1 LKANKKNIS
10 IFIIWL
16 VHVSGFLGMLFYDL
30 DFFAGFTSVN
40 LLLMSIILFLN
51 IKLDSKYHI
60 LSILS
65 IFLIGM
71 ITESL
76 GVNYGLIFGDYE
88 YGNNLGFKL
97 FGVPYLIGVNWIILT
112 VISGNIAS
120 FITKNRSI
128 VLTIII
134 GALLMLAMDFVMEP
148 IAPKLDM
155 WRFKN
160 LIVPSSNYVGWLFVG
175 LFTQAIYN
183 PYFTKKEISVSTN
196 LYLAFF
202 LFFGCLNLNFI
213 LSNGY

>member
-1 LKANKKNIS
+1 MGL
-10 IFIIWL
+10 
-16 VHVSGFLGMLFYDL
+16 LFYDL
-30 DFFAGFTSVN
+30 DFFAGFTYVN

-51 IKLDSKYHI
+51 LKLESNYHI

-112 VISGNIAS
+112 VISANIAS
-120 FITKNRSI
+120 FLTKNRSV
-128 VLTIII
+128 VLTIIT
-134 GALLMLAMDFVMEP
+134 GTLLMLAMDFVMEP

-160 LIVPSSNYVGWLFVG
+160 LIVPPSNYVGWLFVG
-175 LFTQAIYN
+175 LFTQTLYN
-183 PYFTKKEISVSTN
+183 LYFRQKEIIVSIN

-202 LFFGCLNLNFI
+202 FFFGCLNLNFM

>member
-1 LKANKKNIS
+1 MGI
-10 IFIIWL
+10 
-16 VHVSGFLGMLFYDL
+16 LFYDL
-30 DFFAGFTSVN
+30 DFFAGFTYVN

-51 IKLDSKYHI
+51 LKLESNYHI

-112 VISGNIAS
+112 AISANIAS
-120 FITKNRSI
+120 FLTKNRSV
-128 VLTIII
+128 VLTIIT
-134 GALLMLAMDFVMEP
+134 GTLLMLAMDFVMEP

-175 LFTQAIYN
+175 LFTQTLYN
-183 PYFTKKEISVSTN
+183 LYFREKEIIVSTN

-202 LFFGCLNLNFI
+202 LFFGCLNLNFMFF
-213 LSNGY
+213 NGY

>member
-1 LKANKKNIS
+1 MGI
-10 IFIIWL
+10 
-16 VHVSGFLGMLFYDL
+16 LFYDL
-30 DFFAGFTSVN
+30 DFFAGFTYVN

-51 IKLDSKYHI
+51 LKLESNYHI

-88 YGNNLGFKL
+88 YGNTLGFKL

-112 VISGNIAS
+112 AISANIAS
-120 FITKNRSI
+120 FLTKNRSV
-128 VLTIII
+128 VLTIIT
-134 GALLMLAMDFVMEP
+134 GTLLMLAMDFVMEP

-160 LIVPSSNYVGWLFVG
+160 LIVPPSNYVGWLFVG
-175 LFTQAIYN
+175 LFTQTLYN
-183 PYFTKKEISVSTN
+183 LYFRQKEIIVSLN

-202 LFFGCLNLNFI
+202 FFFGCLNLNFMF
-213 LSNGY
+213 SNGY

>member
-1 LKANKKNIS
+1 MGI
-10 IFIIWL
+10 
-16 VHVSGFLGMLFYDL
+16 LFYDL
-30 DFFAGFTSVN
+30 DFFAGFTYVN

-51 IKLDSKYHI
+51 LKLESNYHI

-112 VISGNIAS
+112 VISANIAS
-120 FITKNRSI
+120 FLTKNRSV
-128 VLTIII
+128 VLTIIT
-134 GALLMLAMDFVMEP
+134 GTLLMLAMDFVMEP

-160 LIVPSSNYVGWLFVG
+160 LIVPPSNYVGWLFVG
-175 LFTQAIYN
+175 LFTQTLYN
-183 PYFTKKEISVSTN
+183 LYFRQKEIIVSTN

-202 LFFGCLNLNFI
+202 FFFGCLNLKFYVI
-213 LSNGY
+213 

>member
-16 VHVSGFLGMLFYDL
+16 VHVSGFMGMLFYDL

-76 GVNYGLIFGDYE
+76 GVNYALIFGDYE

-148 IAPKLDM
+148 IAPKLDL
-155 WRFKN
+155 WRFQN

-183 PYFTKKEISVSTN
+183 LYFKEKEISVSTN
-196 LYLAFF
+196 LYLVFF

>member
-1 LKANKKNIS
+1 MGI
-10 IFIIWL
+10 
-16 VHVSGFLGMLFYDL
+16 LFYDL
-30 DFFAGFTSVN
+30 DFFAGFTYVN

-51 IKLDSKYHI
+51 LKLESNYHI

-112 VISGNIAS
+112 VISANIAS
-120 FITKNRSI
+120 FLTKNRSVVI
-128 VLTIII
+128 TNITGTLLII
-134 GALLMLAMDFVMEP
+134 AMDFVMEP

-160 LIVPSSNYVGWLFVG
+160 LIVPPSNYVGWLFVG
-175 LFTQAIYN
+175 LFTQTLYN
-183 PYFTKKEISVSTN
+183 LYFRQKEIIVSTN

-202 LFFGCLNLNFI
+202 FFFGCLNLNFM

>member
-1 LKANKKNIS
+1 MKANKKNIS

-16 VHVSGFLGMLFYDL
+16 VHISGFMGILFYDL
-30 DFFAGFTSVN
+30 DFFAGFTYVN

-51 IKLDSKYHI
+51 FKLESKYHI

-71 ITESL
+71 VTESL

-97 FGVPYLIGVNWIILT
+97 FGVPFLIGVNWIILT
-112 VISGNIAS
+112 AISANVAS
-120 FITKNRSI
+120 FLTKNRSI

-175 LFTQAIYN
+175 LFTQTLYN
-183 PYFTKKEISVSTN
+183 LYFREKEIIVSTN

-202 LFFGCLNLNFI
+202 LFFGCLNLNFMFF
-213 LSNGY
+213 NGY

>member
-1 LKANKKNIS
+1 MKANKKNIS

-16 VHVSGFLGMLFYDL
+16 VHISGFLGMLFYDL

-40 LLLMSIILFLN
+40 LILMSIILFFNFKLN
-51 IKLDSKYHI
+51 SRRQI
-60 LSILS
+60 LSILL

-88 YGNNLGFKL
+88 YGNNLGLKL
-97 FGVPYLIGVNWIILT
+97 FGVPFLIGINWVILT
-112 VISGNIAS
+112 AISANIA
-120 FITKNRSI
+120 FFLTKNKNILS
-128 VLTIII
+128 TIII

-160 LIVPSSNYVGWLFVG
+160 LIVPPSNYIGWLIIG
-175 LFTQAIYN
+175 LLTQTIYN
-183 PYFTKKEISVSTN
+183 LLFREKEVIVSIN
-196 LYLAFF
+196 LYAAFF
-202 LFFGCLNLNFI
+202 LFFSFLNLI
-213 LSNGY
+213 

>member
-1 LKANKKNIS
+1 MGI
-10 IFIIWL
+10 
-16 VHVSGFLGMLFYDL
+16 LFYDL
-30 DFFAGFTSVN
+30 DFFAGFTYVN

-51 IKLDSKYHI
+51 FKLESKYHI

-71 ITESL
+71 VTESL

-97 FGVPYLIGVNWIILT
+97 FGVPFLIGVNWIILT
-112 VISGNIAS
+112 AISANVAS
-120 FITKNRSI
+120 FLTKNRSI

-160 LIVPSSNYVGWLFVG
+160 LIVPPSNYVGWLFVG
-175 LFTQAIYN
+175 LFTQTLYN
-183 PYFTKKEISVSTN
+183 LYFREKEIIVSTN

-202 LFFGCLNLNFI
+202 LFFGCLNLNFMFF
-213 LSNGY
+213 NGY